1 MGKVN
6 KPTTMN
12 IQMKTVT
19 VEYVLYKTVED
30 IFPESFSFI

>member
-6 KPTTMN
+6 KPTKMN
-12 IQMKTVT
+12 IQVKTAT

-30 IFPESFSFI
+30 IFPESFPFI